1 MALTKH
7 PYIYKAIKNAMESF
21 GEKHHITARQHFA
34 PLLGFT
40 GPNGHIQVGSYLNYT
55 SYNPVAP
62 HPFSV
67 DHLAVLLDE
76 LGDDRKIILDAIA
89 REFDMVVIPKQ
100 KAKADVVDI
109 NLLVD
114 VANMENSDVFRV
126 TKEALQDK
134 KITINEVHNILKEI
148 EEAQKANAQ
157 LKDMMQQLAAQEEK

>member
-7 PYIYKAIKNAMESF
+7 PYIYKAIKKAMESF
-21 GEKHHITARQHFA
+21 GERHHITARQHFA

-100 KAKADVVDI
+100 KAKADVADI

-126 TKEALQDK
+126 VKESIADK
-134 KITINEVHNILKEI
+134 VITQEEQEAILKEI
-148 EEAQKANAQ
+148 EEAQKANAR
-157 LKDMMQQLAAQEEK
+157 LKDMVLHLVTQEEK